1 MTDRP
6 AMTINDYVID
16 ESCDREIQNNLL
28 DEDGQ
33 PNHKLTESRE
43 IALAEFASLV
53 HLKARNLNSE
63 QIEQVIKWLKTWKLR
78 NKQYSRNLD
87 SKNTKTFDEILET
100 IKTSKE
106 QITLEKRAYRKTLW
120 ARLWIIA
127 FAIFAMISISL
138 IFLKTDTAWYW
149 TVITIAISFGLFG
162 LSDIL
167 QEEAIKLYKEQEQ
180 KNLWESIR
188 KAETVEEL
196 RDAGLFAYL
205 PNTLFEPL
213 KHFNQDVA
221 LDNMKSE
228 KERLSDAL
236 YRDPSAFLT

>member
-1 MTDRP
+1 MTDRN
-6 AMTINDYVID
+6 AMTINEYVID
-16 ESCDREIQNNLL
+16 ESYNREIQNDLL
-28 DEDGQ
+28 DKDGQ
-33 PNHKLTESRE
+33 PNPKLREARE

-53 HLKARNLNSE
+53 HLKAGNLSSE

-78 NKQYSRNLD
+78 NRPFTRSMD
-87 SKNTKTFDEILET
+87 MKNTKTFDEVLKT

-120 ARLWIIA
+120 ARLWFIA
-127 FAIFAMISISL
+127 FAIFAIISISL
-138 IFLKTDTAWYW
+138 IFLKTDAAWYW
-149 TVITIAISFGLFG
+149 TVITIAISLALFG
-162 LSDIL
+162 LSDVL

-205 PNTLFEPL
+205 PNTFFEPL
-213 KHFNQDVA
+213 KYFNQDEA
-221 LDNMKSE
+221 LDKMKSE